1 MSDYRFSSVAQ
12 YEQHI
17 DSKIKKKSYIIYSQI
32 QMQSDSKLS
41 Q

>member
-1 MSDYRFSSVAQ
+1 MSEYRFSSIAQ
-12 YEQHI
+12 LEQHI
-17 DSKIKKKSYIIYSQI
+17 GSKIKKKSYIINSRI